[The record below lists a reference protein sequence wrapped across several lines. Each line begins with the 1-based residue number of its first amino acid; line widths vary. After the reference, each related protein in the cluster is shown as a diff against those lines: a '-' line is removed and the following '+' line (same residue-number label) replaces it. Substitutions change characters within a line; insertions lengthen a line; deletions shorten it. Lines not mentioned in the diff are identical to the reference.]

1 MMQMLQAGGMTL
13 LADGQRGADEH
24 NPRGYFELEAV
35 KHSRSDLGWLAQ
47 AGGRAVKVIHL
58 LLPQL
63 PAGRQD
69 PCSVHA
75 AGFGGSSQ
83 VAARDAQT
91 ARPHRRRAG
100 G

>member
-13 LADGQRGADEH
+13 LTDGQRGADEH

-63 PAGRQD
+63 PAGRQV
-69 PCSVHA
+69 PVWCSCC
-75 AGFGGSSQ
+75 GIW
-83 VAARDAQT
+83 RK
-91 ARPHRRRAG
+91 
-100 G
+100 